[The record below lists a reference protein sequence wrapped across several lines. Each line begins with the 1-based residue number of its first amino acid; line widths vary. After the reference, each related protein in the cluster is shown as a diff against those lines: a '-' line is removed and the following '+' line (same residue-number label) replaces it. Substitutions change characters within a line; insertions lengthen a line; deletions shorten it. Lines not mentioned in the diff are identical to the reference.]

1 MNIKNEAKL
10 VKLLNDA
17 QKFAK
22 ARDQFVD
29 CILHHQVDE
38 QFYRKYVDLIPG
50 DAVSFIEDEL
60 SERFIREMKDYLH
73 WNMFG
78 VWGHHPIYSYDFIRQ
93 MKDYLNIKEIIK
105 TADKQNSDIG
115 DQLRKECGDVQD

>member
-10 VKLLNDA
+10 VKLLYDA

-29 CILHHQVDE
+29 CMLHHQIDE
-38 QFYRKYVDLIPG
+38 QFYRKYVDLIPW
-50 DAVSFIEDEL
+50 DSVSLCQEEL
-60 SERFIREMKDYLH
+60 SQEFIREMKDYLH

-78 VWGHHPIYSYDFIRQ
+78 MWGHYPVYSYDFIRQ
-93 MKDYLNIKEIIK
+93 MKDYLQIEKIIE
-105 TADKQNSDIG
+105 TANKQRNDIG
-115 DQLRKECGDVQD
+115 VKLKKEFIHNN